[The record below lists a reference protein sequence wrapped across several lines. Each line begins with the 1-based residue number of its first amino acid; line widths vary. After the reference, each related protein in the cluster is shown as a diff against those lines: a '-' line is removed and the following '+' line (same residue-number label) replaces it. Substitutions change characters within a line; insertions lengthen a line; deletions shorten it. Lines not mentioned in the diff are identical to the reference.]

1 VFILTDIFYFSC
13 DFSYTVVT
21 LGALIMAKVIF
32 AVYGTSIAGGNRAIF
47 EVANRLSGR
56 GV

>member
-1 VFILTDIFYFSC
+1 MFILTDIFYFSC
-13 DFSYTVVT
+13 GFYYTVVT